1 MTGLYWISII
11 NMNKKNN
18 ITNNFKK
25 IILPITLSIV
35 SFFVIIS
42 ISSKILNP
50 FIGING
56 IIKMETGEK
65 AVEIISEDPLRYIS
79 NTYEDFTEYMES
91 EGLEV
96 EQVGR
101 GFELKSKNYVKFFM
115 SEGFLNRYEIFTEYR
130 KK

>member
-1 MTGLYWISII
+1 
-11 NMNKKNN
+11 MNKKNN

-25 IILPITLSIV
+25 IILPITLLIV

>member
-25 IILPITLSIV
+25 IILPITLLIV